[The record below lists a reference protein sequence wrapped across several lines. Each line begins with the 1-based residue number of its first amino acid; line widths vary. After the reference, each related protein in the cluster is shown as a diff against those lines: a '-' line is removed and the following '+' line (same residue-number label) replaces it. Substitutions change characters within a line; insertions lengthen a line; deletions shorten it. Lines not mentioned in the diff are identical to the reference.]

1 MKSWL
6 KDAKHV
12 NDLGGVPHLKSNIPW
27 EEEERRE
34 AVYWER
40 WLTKLKKPIPVNE
53 EYRPFFRSG
62 MHDSWLVGSERKG
75 GEYNLT
81 VSCIFATVFAENLG
95 NILGLHPERLH
106 WHFAGPFRVI
116 LSCHD
121 IYYQRNADLDPSGWL
136 KFYRIE
142 LPEFK
147 NFTQGTF
154 LFDWFEEQDGRIQ
167 WVVNLWIK
175 MENVFV
181 LTDCKSLSATD
192 LREVDLTKAFGPN
205 VAKVWADVRNATE
218 KDWHYVLVRKEIQ
231 KSMTA
236 HGLTRKD
243 FDTTNFRYAFR
254 QPYI

>member
-40 WLTKLKKPIPVNE
+40 WLAKLKKQIPVNE
-53 EYRPFFRSG
+53 EYRPFFRSS

-95 NILGLHPERLH
+95 DILGLHPEGLH
-106 WHFAGPFRVI
+106 WHFAGPFRVV
-116 LSCHD
+116 LSCND
-121 IYYQRNADLDPSGWL
+121 IYYQRTADLELNGWL

-142 LPEFK
+142 IPEFK
-147 NFTQGTF
+147 SFEQGTF

-192 LREVDLTKAFGPN
+192 LREVDLIKAFGPN
-205 VAKVWADVRNATE
+205 VAKVWADVRMATE
-218 KDWHYVLVRKEIQ
+218 RDWHYELVHSEIQ
-231 KSMTA
+231 KSMIV
-236 HGLTRKD
+236 HGLTPKD
-243 FDTTNFRYAFR
+243 FDTTNFRYSFR
-254 QPYI
+254 EPYI

>member
-6 KDAKHV
+6 KDAKRV
-12 NDLGGVPHLKSNIPW
+12 NDLGGIPYLKSNIPW
-27 EEEERRE
+27 EEEQRRE
-34 AVYWER
+34 AVYLER
-40 WLTKLKKPIPVNE
+40 WLVKQSKPIPVKT
-53 EYRPFFRSG
+53 EYAPFFRSS
-62 MHDSWLVGSERKG
+62 MHDSWLVGSERKDQT
-75 GEYNLT
+75 YNLT

-95 NILGLHPERLH
+95 DILGLHPKGLH

-121 IYYQRNADLDPSGWL
+121 IYYQRTAELDLSDWL

-147 NFTQGTF
+147 NFEQGTF
-154 LFDWFEEQDGRIQ
+154 LFDWFEEQDDRIQ
-167 WVVNLWIK
+167 WIVNLWIK
-175 MENVFV
+175 GENVYV

-236 HGLTRKD
+236 HGLTPQD
-243 FDTTNFRYAFR
+243 FDTTNFRYSFR
-254 QPYI
+254 EPRY